1 MAKPSKP
8 IGAVAINVL
17 ARVAAKKAV
26 QEQLKAQGVRV
37 ALVKPADIAAQ
48 AKAYLDANPHL
59 YEEAYSRAWRM
70 GLIEQAERIDQAL
83 FDDERRKP
91 ALTPD
96 WRRSALFAT
105 LHSCSF
111 MPQRRWARCSAVS
124 SRTTKSTSNS
134 MGSLSIIFAMIVLG
148 TGASTHSA
156 QVIFVLSVIPQPP

>member
-70 GLIEQAERIDQAL
+70 RLIEQAEPAPVCEIQWIDENGNIRSSL
-83 FDDERRKP
+83 VSLKYTSGNVRHWRP
-91 ALTPD
+91 AND
-96 WRRSALFAT
+96 
-105 LHSCSF
+105 
-111 MPQRRWARCSAVS
+111 
-124 SRTTKSTSNS
+124 
-134 MGSLSIIFAMIVLG
+134 
-148 TGASTHSA
+148 
-156 QVIFVLSVIPQPP
+156 